1 MKNILCVHQGY
12 ELYGSD
18 RMFLLSLKA
27 FRNKYSNCHITV
39 HLPVEAILS
48 SKIIEDGLADEVIF
62 SPMAVLRKSDF
73 KKLNFSNVLWS
84 LFKLPRKV
92 RFCNSFDLV
101 YVNSIVVFDY
111 LLASRFS
118 KSKCIVHIHEIVDG
132 IVRSFFE
139 KLLLFSKAYC
149 IFVSQATKKSY
160 TKFNK
165 GEVVLNGIKGFDFKE
180 RVFSGE
186 FNILQIGRI
195 NSMKGHDI
203 LLKALITLNS
213 KYLFKVRIVGDVF
226 DNQNHYKD
234 EIYDLIK
241 QNRLEEIV
249 EVMGFSN
256 FPRSDY
262 EWADIVVIPSKK
274 PESFGLVAIE
284 SMSVGSIT
292 LASKIGGLAEIFN
305 DEESGLYFE
314 PNSVDSLVIALE
326 KVLNSKDLCNNI
338 ARTGN
343 ELYKNMYT
351 EEAYMNRFILAIDN
365 IC

>member
-18 RMFLLSLKA
+18 RMFMLSLKG
-27 FRNKYSNCHITV
+27 FRKRYGDIHITV
-39 HLPVEAILS
+39 HLPVEGILS
-48 SKIIEDGLADEVIF
+48 SKIIEEGLADEVIF

-73 KKLNFSNVLWS
+73 KKFNFSNVLRG
-84 LFKLPRKV
+84 LFILPKKV
-92 RFCNSFDLV
+92 QFCNSFDLI
-101 YVNSIVVFDY
+101 YINSIVVFDY

-132 IVRSFFE
+132 IIRSFFE
-139 KLLLFSKAYC
+139 KLLLFSKTNC
-149 IFVSQATKKSY
+149 IFVSQATKNAF
-160 TKFNK
+160 TKLNK
-165 GEVVLNGIKGFDFKE
+165 GQVVLNGIKGFDFKE
-180 RVFSGE
+180 RAFSGE
-186 FNILQIGRI
+186 FKILQIGRI

-203 LLKALITLNS
+203 LLKALVALKS
-213 KYLFKVRIVGDVF
+213 KYSLKVRIIGDVF
-226 DNQNHYKD
+226 DNQNHYKN

-241 QNRLEEIV
+241 HNKLEGIV
-249 EVMGFSN
+249 DIRGFSN
-256 FPRSDY
+256 FPSSDY

-305 DEESGLYFE
+305 DGESGFYFE
-314 PNSVDSLVIALE
+314 PNNVDSLVTALE
-326 KVLNSKDLCNNI
+326 KVLNSNNLCKNI
-338 ARTGN
+338 ARKGN
-343 ELYKNMYT
+343 DLYEHMYT
-351 EEAYMNRFILAIDN
+351 EEAYINRFQIALDD